1 MLSEDK
7 IFILI
12 VTYNAMPWIERCL
25 GSCANYEVV
34 IIDNASTDGTIQYIK
49 QNYPNIYIKSQMKN
63 LGFGQANNK
72 GLSYVLEQGAQYVFL
87 LNQDAFLQVDSI
99 EKLVSAHKANPEY
112 GILSPIHLNGSGE
125 RLDRSFSHCL
135 AFDNSPDFYS
145 DFVLQKP
152 LRQIYETPFINAAG
166 WLMTK
171 EMLCAIGGFD
181 PLFFHYGEDE
191 NYCQRALYHRF
202 KIGVVPTAFMR
213 HDREDRPR
221 PKLKRGTPAFLNSWE
236 RSLKTKY
243 GNINDNNFKE
253 LLGLKKPRILS
264 KWKGYLT
271 GDFKTA
277 RIMSEEI
284 ALLQKNIPAI
294 SKSRKQTIIRDKH
307 YLK

>member
-1 MLSEDK
+1 MDV
-7 IFILI
+7 FIII
-12 VTYNAMPWIERCL
+12 VTYNAMPWIAKCL
-25 GSCANYEVV
+25 DSCSGYNVLVV
-34 IIDNASTDGTIQYIK
+34 DNASTDDTIAYIK
-49 QNYPNIYIKSQMKN
+49 NFYPDVLILPQNEN
-63 LGFGQANNK
+63 LGFGSANNLGIGYALDK
-72 GLSYVLEQGAQYVFL
+72 GAESVFL
-87 LNQDAFLQVDSI
+87 LNQDAYLQNGCI
-99 EKLVSAHKANPEY
+99 ENLVSAKRDFPGY

-135 AFDNSPDFYS
+135 AFDSSPDFYS

-152 LRQIYETPFINAAG
+152 LRQIYETPYINAAG

-191 NYCQRALYHRF
+191 NYCQRALYHSF

-236 RSLKTKY
+236 CSLKTKY
-243 GNINDNNFKE
+243 GNINNNNFKE

-277 RIMSEEI
+277 RTMAEEI

-294 SKSRKQTIIRDKH
+294 SKSRKQNIIRDKH